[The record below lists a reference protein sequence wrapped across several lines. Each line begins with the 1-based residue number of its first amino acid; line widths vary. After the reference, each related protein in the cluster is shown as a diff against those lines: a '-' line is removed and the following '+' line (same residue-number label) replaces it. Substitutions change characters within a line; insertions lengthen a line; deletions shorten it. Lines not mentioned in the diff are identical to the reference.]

1 VALPGPRYLPEILGT
16 LWAAGLGLW
25 IRKAIPVPEVSRA

>member
-1 VALPGPRYLPEILGT
+1 MLGT

-25 IRKAIPVPEVSRA
+25 IRKAMPVPEVSRA